1 MAISFKFDGY
11 CEPAN
16 KVRAEPF
23 DEANA
28 ERDKQVR
35 DYLQTEERRIRSA
48 WIRSDTRPPYSSLDF
63 LTFPLDPDVM
73 PDKRR
78 LTEGG
83 TDWDI
88 SGFVGFRM
96 APAVSEAFRDVIEA
110 LEPGVHQFIPFDLIR
125 ADGSKTEKQFF
136 VWRIRTTLEAI
147 NPETGGVKK
156 SIDVEFYDFVKIPER
171 GQSEN
176 FSVHKD
182 LVAGHAAWR
191 DIRYPSY
198 AFLSDAAAQ
207 ALRDA
212 GIVGWTEE
220 AVWKE
225 V

>member
-1 MAISFKFDGY
+1 MIP
-11 CEPAN
+11 PA
-16 KVRAEPF
+16 
-23 DEANA
+23 
-28 ERDKQVR
+28 
-35 DYLQTEERRIRSA
+35 
-48 WIRSDTRPPYSSLDF
+48 YSSLDY

-78 LTEGG
+78 LAEGR
-83 TDWDI
+83 TDWGI
-88 SGFVGFRM
+88 SGFVGFDK

-125 ADGSKTEKQFF
+125 ADGSKTEKQFL

-156 SIDVEFYDFVKIPER
+156 NSDRAYYDFVRIPER

-207 ALRDA
+207 ALRDT